1 MSVDGG
7 DDQLKK
13 QLARLGHKYG
23 LEYEMVRAT
32 AAFEHAVLKPLFL
45 LNGGALIATLT
56 LYGALRGDRF
66 NFLALLLAILG
77 WVVGL
82 CMAAASAFFAAYS
95 QFAFRKLRSVEVA
108 LEEKRL
114 NLKEDRSE
122 DDLIRDS
129 GRYQQQG
136 NCRRQ
141 VAVGFG
147 LISLLFFLISLV
159 PAFLARAGT

>member
-1 MSVDGG
+1 MSDDR

-23 LEYEMVRAT
+23 LEYEMVRAA
-32 AAFEHAVLKPLFL
+32 AAFEHAALKPLFL

-56 LYGALRGDRF
+56 LYGALKGDRF
-66 NFLALLLAILG
+66 NFVALVLALVG

-95 QFAFRKLRSVEVA
+95 QFAFRKLRSVDVA

-114 NLKEDRSE
+114 ELKEDRSE

-129 GRYQQQG
+129 GRYQQQA
-136 NCRRQ
+136 NCRRS
-141 VAVGFG
+141 VAVWLG
-147 LISLLFFLISLV
+147 LISLLFFQISLV
-159 PAFLARAGT
+159 PAFLARSGT